1 MARIVMRRKWRIG
14 KRGTRSER
22 MPRKSVTVC
31 VGIRLLKA
39 TRKEVCKPIVP
50 LIDVRLNT
58 GQSGGLQSCDYSSIK
73 GYLRPQHIPSGSV

>member
-1 MARIVMRRKWRIG
+1 MG

-39 TRKEVCKPIVP
+39 TRKEVCKPMVP
-50 LIDVRLNT
+50 LIDVRLDTDQFASTHYARAHRNEGILT
-58 GQSGGLQSCDYSSIK
+58 STACLQ
-73 GYLRPQHIPSGSV
+73 